1 MLHFHIMSESFTP
14 TNNNTPETSQI
25 NRLQRIFARL
35 GGCALAAIM
44 VFGGGA
50 VYGKSQQKPSD
61 IGTFDKNVTNYTTL
75 AVCHGARF
83 RSDPI
88 VNPNGRNNVI
98 YELKLPVQDG
108 CITMKFPNGTIYEV
122 SGFCTDDEEK
132 PVCDKN
138 GSWYGV
144 RADALKKQ
152 ITDIKTLSAWK
163 TGPNDIFFVNGQRA
177 KAGPEG
183 TKKKGE

>member
-1 MLHFHIMSESFTP
+1 MQ
-14 TNNNTPETSQI
+14 NW
-25 NRLQRIFARL
+25 
-35 GGCALAAIM
+35 GGALAAIM

-88 VNPNGRNNVI
+88 VDPNGRNNVI

-108 CITMKFPNGTIYEV
+108 CITMKFPDGTIYEV
-122 SGFCTDDEEK
+122 RGFCTDDKEK